1 MQSSVKGLWNVEI
14 YLMLLLTEIRAFT
27 YDAGVGIIPKV
38 FLRGR
43 RRRRFHDVIEN
54 KLVRS
59 LRESL
64 RINYISR
71 TSWLYGRMEVVSIL
85 ALWVV
90 WSSSMS
96 GLDLCRLA
104 FGRTRLTFGCTHLA
118 AHCIPRHLLLVIH
131 IVRYGQVDGTSRHP
145 M

>member
-1 MQSSVKGLWNVEI
+1 VQSSVKGLWNVEI

-38 FLRGR
+38 FLRSR
-43 RRRRFHDVIEN
+43 RRRRFHGGEQ
-54 KLVRS
+54 LVRS

-96 GLDLCRLA
+96 GLGLSRLA
-104 FGRTRLTFGCTHLA
+104 FGRTHLTFGCTHLA
-118 AHCIPRHLLLVIH
+118 AHCTPRHLLPVIH